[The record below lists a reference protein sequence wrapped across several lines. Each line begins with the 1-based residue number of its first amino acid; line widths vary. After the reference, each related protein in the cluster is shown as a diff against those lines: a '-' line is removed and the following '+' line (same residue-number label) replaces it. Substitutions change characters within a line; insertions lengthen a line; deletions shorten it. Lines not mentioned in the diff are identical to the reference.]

1 MIYVDTSVLVALH
14 VREANSEAALRWFEG
29 NRDAELIISDWSRLE
44 YASALSRKM
53 RTGRMTEAERRR
65 AERAFA
71 ETVAQT
77 MRSVPIAVA
86 HFATAEW
93 MVGHPE
99 TGLRAGDALHLAIA
113 QANAASMATGDITLG
128 AAAAFF
134 RVDVS
139 LIA

>member
-14 VREANSEAALRWFEG
+14 VREANSEGALRWFEG
-29 NRDAELIISDWSRLE
+29 HRDAELVFSDWSRLE
-44 YASALSRKM
+44 FASALSRKM

-65 AERAFA
+65 AESAFA
-71 ETVAQT
+71 ETVEQT
-77 MRSVPIAVA
+77 LRSVPIEMA
-86 HFATAEW
+86 HFANAEW
-93 MVGHPE
+93 MASHHR

-113 QANAASMATGDITLG
+113 QANAASMATSDVTLSE
-128 AAAAFF
+128 AAAFF